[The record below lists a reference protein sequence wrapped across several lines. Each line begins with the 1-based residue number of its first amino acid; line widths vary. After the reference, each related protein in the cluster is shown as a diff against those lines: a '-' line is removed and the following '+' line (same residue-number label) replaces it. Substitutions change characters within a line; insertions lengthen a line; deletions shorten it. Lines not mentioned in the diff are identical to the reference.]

1 MTCRRPKRYA
11 KAVHRSGRSCS
22 TMVPSNATH
31 TSGSIAFVDS
41 EDGNRRTPEHPLLRV
56 SDLRKRYMNRYM
68 SECLG
73 KLRDEI
79 HSK

>member
-1 MTCRRPKRYA
+1 MTSRRPKRYA

-22 TMVPSNATH
+22 TMVPSNTTH
-31 TSGSIAFVDS
+31 TSGSIVFVDS
-41 EDGNRRTPEHPLLRV
+41 EDGDRCTPEHPLRV